1 MTTTRRFGALM
12 AGLVLAACG
21 RQEVR
26 LQQLQISPVVT
37 EVTENLQAD
46 VVATAVYSD
55 GSTEDVT
62 AQVEWST
69 EDAAIAGLPAAGRV
83 QGGAPGR
90 TYLAASY
97 AGLKTTARVD
107 VLAAT
112 LLFLQVRT
120 AAASLPSGLTTRAT
134 VLGTFSDGS
143 VRDVTAAVVWSVNG
157 AAQVRADGLVKALAP
172 GRAQVLASIG
182 DTASSALLE
191 MTEAT
196 ARSLSVS
203 LQEAPLPLGL
213 RVGVQVLA
221 TFTDGTTRDVTAD
234 ATLGVGDGTLASL
247 QGSTLVG
254 LVAGL
259 TELTASLGDLVATTP
274 VTVTEAA
281 VQSIALEASSQ
292 DVHAGNLLY
301 FTATATLTDGTT
313 RSLTR
318 QVTWTS
324 SLPQVAIIS
333 NDIEPG
339 AVLAFT
345 PGTATITALDGASR
359 VSATYELVVSP

>member
-1 MTTTRRFGALM
+1 MTTTRRFAVLV
-12 AGLVLAACG
+12 AGLVLVACG
-21 RQEVR
+21 QQEVR
-26 LQQLQISPVVT
+26 LQELQISPVVT

-69 EDAAIAGLPAAGRV
+69 EDAAIAAMDTAAGRV
-83 QGGAPGR
+83 QAGAPGR

-97 AGLKTTARVD
+97 AGLKATARVN

-112 LLFLQVRT
+112 LLSLQVRT
-120 AAASLPSGLTTRAT
+120 EAASLPTGLTTRAT

-157 AAQVRADGLVKALAP
+157 AAQVMADGLVKALAP

-182 DTASSALLE
+182 DAASSALLE
-191 MTEAT
+191 MTEA
-196 ARSLSVS
+196 
-203 LQEAPLPLGL
+203 
-213 RVGVQVLA
+213 
-221 TFTDGTTRDVTAD
+221 
-234 ATLGVGDGTLASL
+234 
-247 QGSTLVG
+247 
-254 LVAGL
+254 
-259 TELTASLGDLVATTP
+259 
-274 VTVTEAA
+274 A
-281 VQSIALEASSQ
+281 VQSIALQVSSQ
-292 DVHAGNLLY
+292 DVHAENLIY

-313 RSLTR
+313 SDVTR
-318 QVTWTS
+318 QVAWTS
-324 SLPQVAIIS
+324 SLPQVAIIF

-345 PGTATITALDGASR
+345 PGTATITALDPASQ
-359 VSATYELVVSP
+359 VSGTYELVVSP